1 MIYPQNRKNKLNTY
15 ITQKL
20 LDLIYLNLII
30 KKELSLFTISIY
42 SFFLYNSLKQFKQIN
57 KLIEDT
63 FFSYK

>member
-42 SFFLYNSLKQFKQIN
+42 SFFLYNSLK
-57 KLIEDT
+57 
-63 FFSYK
+63 